1 MHEFTLVAFLDGE
14 RRVDEDED
22 EKVAHPLEILEQTEA
37 DSKDIFRYYSSQRM
51 KVKKSLRLKKDNVYM
66 AQVAI

>member
-1 MHEFTLVAFLDGE
+1 M
-14 RRVDEDED
+14 DEDED